1 MVAAARAAML
11 ILLCAAAGAAA
22 GAAAPPG
29 KARAPTAPAAPA
41 PGEPASKAPGG
52 TAPAPA
58 PKAEQG
64 GVTFDAPAEQ
74 VGRLKA
80 EALKGRLS
88 DALLAQFKDLAAAV
102 AQEQLKTAGVS
113 EELWTWVAANKA
125 LRDPLVLALFP
136 RFDPGVFRSLEA
148 LKAKFGDQVVTYH
161 HLALAF
167 ALVYGRA
174 ARKSVRGPEV
184 GFAGKGREVP
194 SMEDSFGWY
203 LKNERAMKMP
213 LKTTPWPVLV
223 FVADNDLPLDERA
236 WALARYGN
244 SAPATFGKIYYD
256 VSYNDKLIKATGE
269 SSHVWTLAA
278 ILNNG
283 GICMHQAYFAS
294 RVLKCFGVPALFD
307 RGEGER
313 GGHAWV
319 AWVGQD
325 GRSVGLLQSG
335 RFDYDR
341 YYTGEVFNPIER
353 HMMLDRDVELDAVAM
368 ARSYPGYL
376 DAVAA
381 SHICSMFQGQECQKV
396 VGLLEGAVLRNPYC
410 DLPWRMTASWVAQG
424 YIPQVQGEKMYDGM
438 LKTFAAY
445 PDLTF
450 EVLTR
455 ILQPRLKPAT
465 KPSDAEITRNL
476 QLLDRAFTVYDS
488 AKRPDLAVRLRAL
501 QGQYLEA
508 VGRREDALKLYATAS
523 EQYATEHYGFLTLYD
538 RAIALMRE
546 DRKQDLLLKY
556 MGIMADRVPEY
567 QADFNRKY
575 DLENPAWIHVLKTYA
590 AALRTA
596 GRTAEAD
603 AWEAKLPKKK
613 P

>member
-1 MVAAARAAML
+1 MSSATKAAVLIIVHFAASASLIAAVSIGPARPP
-11 ILLCAAAGAAA
+11 
-22 GAAAPPG
+22 AP
-29 KARAPTAPAAPA
+29 PAAPA
-41 PGEPASKAPGG
+41 PGEPASKVPRG
-52 TAPAPA
+52 TAPA

-74 VGRLKA
+74 VDRLRA

-113 EELWTWVAANKA
+113 EEFWTWVAANKD
-125 LRDPLVLALFP
+125 LRDPLLLALFP
-136 RFDPGVFRSLEA
+136 RFEPGVFRSLEA
-148 LKAKFGDQVVTYH
+148 LKAKFGDQVKTYH

-174 ARKSVRGPEV
+174 AGKSVRSPDVRFTE
-184 GFAGKGREVP
+184 KGREVP

-213 LKTTPWPVLV
+213 LKTTPWPLLV

-236 WALARYGN
+236 WALACYGN

-256 VSYNDKLIKATGE
+256 VSYNDTLINATGE
-269 SSHVWTLAA
+269 SSPVWTLAT

-294 RVLKCFGVPALFD
+294 RVLKCFGVPALYD

-313 GGHAWV
+313 GGHMWA
-319 AWVGQD
+319 AWVGRE
-325 GRSVGLLQSG
+325 GKSVGLLSTG

-341 YYTGEVFNPIER
+341 YYTGEVFNPITR
-353 HMMLDRDVELDAVAM
+353 RMMLDRDVELDAVAM

-381 SHICSMFQGQECQKV
+381 SHICSLFQGQECQKV

-424 YIPQVQGEKMYDGM
+424 YMPQVQGEKMYDGM

-488 AKRPDLAVRLRAL
+488 AKRPDLAVSLRAL

-538 RAIALMRE
+538 RAVALMRE

-556 MGIMADRVPEY
+556 MGIMAAKVPEY
-567 QADFNRKY
+567 QEEFNRQY
-575 DLENPAWIHVLKTYA
+575 DLKNTAWVHVVKTYVG
-590 AALRTA
+590 ALRAA
-596 GRTAEAD
+596 GRSAEAQN
-603 AWEAKLPKKK
+603 WENKLPKKK

>member
-1 MVAAARAAML
+1 MAAAARAAML
-11 ILLCAAAGAAA
+11 ILLCAAASAVAQA
-22 GAAAPPG
+22 TAPPG
-29 KARAPTAPAAPA
+29 KARAPAA
-41 PGEPASKAPGG
+41 PGERGSRAPRG
-52 TAPAPA
+52 TAPAQA
-58 PKAEQG
+58 PKAEEG
-64 GVTFDAPAEQ
+64 GVTFEAPAEQ
-74 VGRLKA
+74 VDRLRA

-102 AQEQLKTAGVS
+102 AQGRLKDAGVS
-113 EELWTWVAANKA
+113 EELWTWVAANKD
-125 LRDPLVLALFP
+125 LRDPLLLALFP
-136 RFDPGVFRSLEA
+136 RFEPGVFRSLEA

-174 ARKSVRGPEV
+174 AGKPVRGPEV
-184 GFAGKGREVP
+184 GFTEKGRKVP

-213 LKTTPWPVLV
+213 LKTTPWPLLV

-256 VSYNDKLIKATGE
+256 VSYNDTLIKETGE
-269 SSHVWTLAA
+269 SSHVWTLAT

-307 RGEGER
+307 RGQGER
-313 GGHAWV
+313 GGHAWA
-319 AWVGQD
+319 AWVGREGQ
-325 GRSVGLLQSG
+325 SVGLLYSG

-341 YYTGEVFNPIER
+341 YYTGEVFNPVER

-368 ARSYPGYL
+368 GRSYPGYL

-381 SHICSMFQGQECQKV
+381 SHICSMFEGQDCQKV
-396 VGLLEGAVLRNPYC
+396 VGILEGAVLRNPYC
-410 DLPWRMTASWVAQG
+410 DLPWRLTAYWVAQG

-450 EVLTR
+450 EVLHR

-465 KPSDAEITRNL
+465 QPADAEIARNL
-476 QLLDRAFTVYDS
+476 QLLDRAFGVYES

-508 VGRREDALKLYATAS
+508 VGRRDDALKLYAMAS
-523 EQYATEHYGFLTLYD
+523 EKYAADHYGFLMLYD
-538 RAIALMRE
+538 RAVAIMKE
-546 DRKQDLLLKY
+546 DRKPDMLLKY
-556 MGIMADRVPEY
+556 MGIMAARVPEY

-575 DLENPAWIHVLKTYA
+575 DLKNPAWCVVVKTYA
-590 AALRTA
+590 DTLRAA
-596 GRTAEAD
+596 GKSAEAQN
-603 AWEAKLPKKK
+603 WEAKLPKKK
-613 P
+613 T